1 MPELIKYQL
10 EYPIHSSI
18 NILYKRLS
26 TPSGLSEWFADDV
39 HIRHDVYTFFWDG
52 SEQTAKLLKKK
63 ENQFVRFHW
72 LDNEDEESYFE
83 FSIQVDDLTNDVS
96 LIVTDFAED
105 EDEKEENTLLWDT
118 QVENLKHALGS

>member
-1 MPELIKYQL
+1 MSELIKFEL

-18 NILYKRLS
+18 NILYKRLF

-39 HIRHDVYTFFWDG
+39 HIRNDVYTFFWDG
-52 SEQTAKLLKKK
+52 SEQSAKLVKKK

-72 LDNEDEESYFE
+72 LDNDYESYFE
-83 FSIQVDDLTNDVS
+83 FAIQIDDLTNDVS
-96 LIVTDFAED
+96 LIITDFAED

>member
-1 MPELIKYQL
+1 MSELIKYQL

-26 TPSGLSEWFADDV
+26 NPSGLSEWFADDV
-39 HIRHDVYTFFWDG
+39 HIRQDIYTFFWDG

-72 LDNEDEESYFE
+72 LDNEKDDSYFE
-83 FSIQVDDLTNDVS
+83 FTIQVDDLTNDVS

-105 EDEKEENTLLWDT
+105 EKEQEENTLLWDT
-118 QVENLKHALGS
+118 KVESLKHALGS

>member
-1 MPELIKYQL
+1 MSELIKFKL

-18 NILYKRLS
+18 NILYKRLF

-39 HIRHDVYTFFWDG
+39 HIRNDLYTFFWDG
-52 SEQTAKLLKKK
+52 SEQSAKLVKKK

-72 LDNEDEESYFE
+72 VDNDDESYFE
-83 FSIQVDDLTNDVS
+83 FAIQLDDLTNDVS

-105 EDEKEENTLLWDT
+105 EQEKEENALLWNT
-118 QVENLKHALGS
+118 QIENLKHALGS

>member
-1 MPELIKYQL
+1 VSELIKFKL

-18 NILYKRLS
+18 NILYKRLF

-39 HIRHDVYTFFWDG
+39 HIRNDLYTFFWDG
-52 SEQTAKLLKKK
+52 SEQSAKLVKKK

-72 LDNEDEESYFE
+72 VDNDDESYFE
-83 FSIQVDDLTNDVS
+83 FAIQIDDLTNDVS

-105 EDEKEENTLLWDT
+105 EQEKEENALLWNT
-118 QVENLKHALGS
+118 QIENLKHALGS

>member
-1 MPELIKYQL
+1 MSELIKFEL

-18 NILYKRLS
+18 NILYKRLF

-39 HIRHDVYTFFWDG
+39 HIRNDVYTFFWDG
-52 SEQTAKLLKKK
+52 SEQSAKLVKKK

-72 LDNEDEESYFE
+72 LENDYESYFE
-83 FSIQVDDLTNDVS
+83 FAIQIDDLTNDVS
-96 LIVTDFAED
+96 LIITDFAED